1 MNIKR
6 QIPNIITSANL
17 FCGCLALTFIAQG
30 ELQIAAVL
38 VLAGAFFDFFD
49 GMAARLLKVTSPMGA
64 EMDSLADVI
73 TFGVVPAYLAFELLQ
88 NSNLPEWAPYL
99 AFLIAVF
106 SAFRLAKFNVDDRQ
120 TDSFIGMPTPANALF
135 WISIPLMVWQ
145 TKSGFEWIDTSN
157 IAYFFK
163 KIPTIYFFVFLLSY
177 ALVAEIP
184 LLSLKF
190 KQLGWKGNEN
200 RFILLMASVVLIAL
214 FIFAAIPFI
223 LLLYFI
229 LSLIE
234 NSRSNHEIQSRN

>member
-1 MNIKR
+1 MNIKK
-6 QIPNIITSANL
+6 QIPNIITAANL

-88 NSNLPEWAPYL
+88 NSSLPEWAPYL

-120 TDSFIGMPTPANALF
+120 TDSFIGLPTPANALF

-145 TKSGFEWIDTSN
+145 TKEGFEWIDTSR
-157 IAYFFK
+157 ISYFFK

-177 ALVAEIP
+177 ALVAEVP

-190 KQLGWKGNEN
+190 KNLKWEGNEK
-200 RFILLMASVVLIAL
+200 RFILLAASAALIAL